1 LKAPPRSH
9 NGIPIMLDELAPFDE
24 IDCIMNLNYNLP
36 VDAIRECSE
45 PIFDLI
51 GADGDAPEKALR
63 NRALLMLAFLLDQ
76 HPEAVKAFLDKNAG
90 PYFQAVDQPSHPARH
105 PARLI

>member
-1 LKAPPRSH
+1 VAGAVQ
-9 NGIPIMLDELAPFDE
+9 NGTTIMLDRPATFDDE

-45 PIFDLI
+45 PILDLI
-51 GADGDAPEKALR
+51 GSDGDAPEKAPR

-76 HPEAVKAFLDKNAG
+76 HPEAVKTFLDKHAG
-90 PYFQAVDQPSHPARH
+90 PYFRPAEQSNQIGRH
-105 PARLI
+105 PLRLI

>member
-1 LKAPPRSH
+1 
-9 NGIPIMLDELAPFDE
+9 MLDKPAPFDAE

-36 VDAIRECSE
+36 VDAIRDCSE

-51 GADGDAPEKALR
+51 GSDGDAPEKALR

-76 HPEAVKAFLDKNAG
+76 HPGAVKAFLERHAG
-90 PYFQAVDQPSHPARH
+90 PYFQAAEQPAQNGRLPARV
-105 PARLI
+105 I